1 MIIELHHNDGTMEP
15 REIAR
20 TELTAPTVLKTKDK
34 FFLKSPCDPRIC
46 TTAPKSLVYRECRGE
61 SLNNIEVVRTAKTE
75 EVLA

>member
-1 MIIELHHNDGTMEP
+1 MIIELHYNDGTVEP

-20 TELTAPTVLKTKDK
+20 TELTAPTVLKARDN

-46 TTAPKSLVYRECRGE
+46 TIAPKYLMYRECRGE
-61 SLNNIEVVRTAKTE
+61 NLSTIEVVRILESE